1 MRKYETIFIINPDLS
16 EEEIKGLIKK
26 VREIVEGL
34 QGQVLRIDEWGRRK
48 LAYDLKKM
56 SKGYYVLLHFIGKP
70 QVLTEV
76 ERNLRLMDA
85 VLKHQTV
92 RLDEK
97 GEKIAQMLS
106 GERVPEKVE
115 QPETRKEE
123 KPEEREGKDIAEEEP
138 GEATPGTDESE
149 SKVEEE
155 TQT

>member
-16 EEEIKGLIKK
+16 EEEIKGLVGK

-56 SKGYYVLLHFIGKP
+56 SKGYYVLLHFIGTP
-70 QVLTEV
+70 QVLTEI

-106 GERVPEKVE
+106 GERVSEKIE

-123 KPEEREGKDIAEEEP
+123 KPEETEEKDIPEEEP